1 MTLSPSK
8 IPSLPRHSLSSRQ
21 YRWIPGGIL
30 LAVVF
35 LAPLVGL
42 IWQAAVFLDYDGQ
55 ATWALLNER
64 TARLW
69 VQSVAYGAAV
79 ALGGV
84 ILAMLAA
91 SALWQIPGRAQQRL
105 RWFFLALAPL
115 PSGLHA
121 LAWIS
126 AAGWLGALAN
136 AAGIQQ
142 LSYRGWGWLIWVQ
155 IMALSPL
162 AVGLALLGLQRMPGE
177 LWDAARLVSSPWK
190 AFWRIVIPQSAPYL
204 LAAGGL
210 LFLLSLTDFYL
221 PATFQVNVYAFEI
234 FTEFSASH
242 DPGRAFLISLPLC
255 AVTLPVALVTG
266 SQLQRILAASTPR
279 QNAQP
284 HFLWPAGWELLQ
296 KSALFIL
303 VLQVG
308 VPVIV
313 LILTAGPPLAFLQS
327 VVAAGRELV
336 ITSQISLLTALA
348 GLPLA
353 LLATNF
359 LETKGPM
366 ASISWVTLAVLMA
379 LPASLVGIG
388 LIVIWN
394 HPGWPVYGS
403 LLMPLL
409 ALLVRWTPY
418 AVIVLAAQKRRIDP
432 GLLEAEQVFHTG
444 WLKSWLYVRLPL
456 LSPGLLASAFLIIAL
471 SMGELGATLLVLP
484 PGMETLAIRLYNYLH
499 YGAAQTVSAL
509 SLLTAL
515 AGVAL
520 GMAMVWCFEILSPAR
535 RPRP

>member
-1 MTLSPSK
+1 MTFPPSPIPSFLRRNLSP
-8 IPSLPRHSLSSRQ
+8 RQ
-21 YRWIPGGIL
+21 LRGIAAGL
-30 LAVVF
+30 VLAVVL
-35 LAPLVGL
+35 LAPLGGL
-42 IWQAAVFLDYDGQ
+42 TWQTAALLSSDAQAAQG
-55 ATWALLNER
+55 LLNER

-69 VQSVAYGAAV
+69 VQSIAYGTAV
-79 ALGGV
+79 AVGGV
-84 ILAMLAA
+84 LLAVLAA
-91 SALWQIPGRAQQRL
+91 SALWQIPGRTQQRL
-105 RWFFLALAPL
+105 RWFFLVLAPL

-126 AAGWLGALAN
+126 AAGWIGTLMPP
-136 AAGIQQ
+136 AGIQQ

-155 IMALSPL
+155 IMALAPL
-162 AVGLALLGLQRMPGE
+162 AVGLALLGLQRLPGE

-190 AFWRIVIPQSAPYL
+190 AFWRIAIPQSAPYL

-234 FTEFSASH
+234 FTEFSASNN
-242 DPGRAFLISLPLC
+242 PGRAFLISLPLC
-255 AVTLPVALVTG
+255 AATLPVALFTG
-266 SQLQRILAASTPR
+266 GQLRRILATSTP
-279 QNAQP
+279 QQKVQP
-284 HFLWPAGWELLQ
+284 QFLWPVGWELLQ

-303 VLQVG
+303 LLQVS
-308 VPVIV
+308 VPVVV
-313 LILTAGPPLAFLQS
+313 LLLTAGPPLAFLQS
-327 VVAAGRELV
+327 VAAAGRELF
-336 ITSQISLLTALA
+336 ITSQISLLAALA

-353 LLATNF
+353 LLAADL
-359 LETKGPM
+359 LETKGPV
-366 ASISWVTLAVLMA
+366 ATGSWIALAFLLA
-379 LPASLVGIG
+379 LPASLTGIG

-394 HPGWPVYGS
+394 RPGWPVYGT

-418 AVIVLAAQKRRIDP
+418 AVIVLVAQKRRIDP
-432 GLLEAEQVFHTG
+432 GLLEAERVFHTG
-444 WLKSWLYVRLPL
+444 WLKSWLRVRLPL
-456 LSPGLLASAFLIIAL
+456 LSPGLLASAFLMIAL

-520 GMAMVWCFEILSPAR
+520 GLAVVWCFEILSPAR
-535 RPRP
+535 KPKP